1 MPVNYT
7 LRDNISIEA
16 KVTFL
21 RVTPNGKRKTLDQI
35 FDKLKDLA
43 WISGSIPSYL
53 QNSYRV
59 RAERTLAKIVDIIN
73 DSAALPGA
81 DDIVSDAAEYI
92 VSVVAEEAIVNELG
106 YRSIPLPEV
115 FKHQSSQN
123 PGFDFIVINAADV
136 ILFGEAKFVGGK
148 NAYGSALSQIAKF
161 IANKNDIADLAD
173 IFFLVPEVALQ
184 NADNGM
190 KGYAAAFSSIAT
202 ATEDLV
208 NNIKNNKNYSTVKQ
222 RDELVLVA
230 VDML

>member
-7 LRDNISIEA
+7 LKDNISIEA

-21 RVTPNGKRKTLDQI
+21 RVTPNGKRQTLDQI
-35 FDKLKDLA
+35 FDKLRDLA
-43 WISGSIPSYL
+43 WISGSIPPCL

-59 RAERTLAKIVDIIN
+59 RAERTLAKIADIIN

-106 YRSIPLPEV
+106 YRQIPLPEV

-123 PGFDFIVINAADV
+123 PGFDYLVINANDV
-136 ILFGEAKFVGGK
+136 LLFGEAKFVASA
-148 NAYGSALSQIAKF
+148 NAYGRALKQIVDF
-161 IANKNDIADLAD
+161 VVSENDIADLAD
-173 IFFLVPEVALQ
+173 MYVLVPEDIIEKV
-184 NADNGM
+184 D
-190 KGYAAAFSSIAT
+190 KGQRGFSAAFSSTNIAT
-202 ATEDLV
+202 KLLV
-208 NNIKNNKNYSTVKQ
+208 KNIKKNNEYNIAKKHE
-222 RDELVLVA
+222 ELVLVA